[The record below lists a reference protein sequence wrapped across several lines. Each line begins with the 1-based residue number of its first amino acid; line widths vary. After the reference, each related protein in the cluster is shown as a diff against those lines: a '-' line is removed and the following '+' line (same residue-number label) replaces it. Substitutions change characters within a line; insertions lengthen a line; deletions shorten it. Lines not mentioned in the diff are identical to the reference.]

1 MNCLVIDH
9 YERMRRK
16 RVGISGVTLSG
27 GSQSHMY
34 LGAKLIACGCGVPRS
49 AGNSGSAVSRTKLWH
64 VGDWRVLPAEL

>member
-34 LGAKLIACGCGVPRS
+34 LGEINRLRMWSSKN